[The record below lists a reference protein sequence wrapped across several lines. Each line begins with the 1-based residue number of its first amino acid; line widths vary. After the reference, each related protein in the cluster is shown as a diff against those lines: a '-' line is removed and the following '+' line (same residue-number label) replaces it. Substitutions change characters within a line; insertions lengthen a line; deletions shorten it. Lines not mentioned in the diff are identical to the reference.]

1 MGIIGSAAQ
10 NTDVISKHDLS
21 ECLYHVFSD
30 YVSANFS
37 SCDKFYIGLYQDAY
51 GGYDWPMSGW
61 TYDDSAYVNW
71 KTGKK
76 DFLINH
82 GCYFSHI

>member
-1 MGIIGSAAQ
+1 M
-10 NTDVISKHDLS
+10 T
-21 ECLYHVFSD
+21 CLNLYTIFSD

-37 SCDKFYIGLYQDAY
+37 SCEQFYIGLYQDAY
-51 GGYDWPMSGW
+51 GGYEWPITES
-61 TYDDSAYVNW
+61 TYDDSSYTNW

-76 DFLINH
+76 DFLVNH